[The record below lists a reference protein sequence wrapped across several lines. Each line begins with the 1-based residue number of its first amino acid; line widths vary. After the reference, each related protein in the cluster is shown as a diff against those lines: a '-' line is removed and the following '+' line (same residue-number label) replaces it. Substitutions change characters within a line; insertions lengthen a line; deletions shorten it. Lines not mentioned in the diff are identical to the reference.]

1 MRGYDGSLSPR
12 ETIRRHVLDSL
23 DLARFIVD
31 VVEDKKAEDIVL
43 LDLRPDIVI
52 ADFFVIANGN
62 SDRQLKALAEH
73 VREGVKERF
82 QKLPFSVEGTSD
94 SGWVLMDYGDVIVHL
109 FLETKRRYYDLEG
122 LWRGAHVLLNIQ

>member
-1 MRGYDGSLSPR
+1 MVSLRQS
-12 ETIRRHVLDSL
+12 IRRHVLDSL

-31 VVEDKKAEDIVL
+31 MVEDKKAEDIVL
-43 LDLRPDIVI
+43 LDLRPDVVI

-73 VREGVKERF
+73 VRESVKERF
-82 QKLPFSVEGTSD
+82 QKLPIAVEGVSE

-109 FLETKRRYYDLEG
+109 FLEAKRRYYDLEG